1 MAEDKVVQSKEELG
15 LESKSSTDIEKC
27 QVLFKKESDVTG
39 HKSTEEQVEDT
50 EGNQD
55 SRDNSSFA
63 ADISEA
69 TLSDKGGDFKASSS
83 VANSEK
89 TEVSPASGKLE
100 DLEIGSSTD
109 TLKGKDS
116 ANQGKVNFDD
126 ELSSGQFGLKEESD
140 NGDGKSTVGHQAS
153 PVEAEGS
160 LDFADN
166 ISSDK
171 SEATSVEKKLNMKD
185 APLAC
190 RLQDKVTAIQ
200 EKMDLDDGFSSD
212 HFASKESVDD
222 GSKPK
227 VFQDYSTSKK
237 ESNDDGSKPKG
248 AANSEA
254 TLSDKGVDFKASSSV
269 AESEK
274 TKVSSASGKI
284 EDLEIS
290 SYTGKDSANQ
300 EKVDLD
306 GGLSSSQL
314 GFKNVSDDRDGKS
327 TVGHQASPA
336 AVEGNVDFADNS
348 SPGTVQDKVTA
359 IKKKLDLDDG
369 LSSDHFASKKESDDD
384 GSKPKDYFTSKKE
397 SNDDGSKPKGDK
409 EINMAADG
417 NLAVA
422 EVDNSS
428 PDKSK
433 ATSGDK
439 NLDSNSAFLEVIK
452 EAQVEAAEG
461 NEDFAVNNSSI
472 EKLIVDQLLACA
484 IDTNSMGKSLICS
497 KTGSLHR
504 FNQTDTLLV

>member
-166 ISSDK
+166 ISSG
-171 SEATSVEKKLNMKD
+171 
-185 APLAC
+185 

-428 PDKSK
+428 P
-433 ATSGDK
+433 
-439 NLDSNSAFLEVIK
+439 VIK